1 MTDTGLHERR
11 PAELQPWN
19 VLAIAA
25 FVLAFV
31 APPGGIVY
39 GHIARRQLRL
49 SGEQGDG
56 LALAGLILGSVL
68 TAAIVLFVLVWI
80 AVLIATVVG
89 VVSQIPDVRS

>member
-1 MTDTGLHERR
+1 M
-11 PAELQPWN
+11 
-19 VLAIAA
+19 LAIAA
-25 FVLAFV
+25 FVLALV
-31 APPGGIVY
+31 APPGGIVH